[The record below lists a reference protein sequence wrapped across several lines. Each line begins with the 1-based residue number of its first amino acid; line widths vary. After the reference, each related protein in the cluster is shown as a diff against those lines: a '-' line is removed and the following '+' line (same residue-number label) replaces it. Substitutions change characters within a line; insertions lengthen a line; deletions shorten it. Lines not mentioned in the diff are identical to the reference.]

1 MKEALVLLYLN
12 FKTDYFTIVLKIY
25 ERMNSFT
32 TYLYF
37 PSDSISDPLA
47 NIEQYLTEKEGQRIK
62 EKQHEKTTMN
72 LLTKRHK

>member
-12 FKTDYFTIVLKIY
+12 FKTDYLTIVLKMY

-37 PSDSISDPLA
+37 PSDSVSDPLA

-62 EKQHEKTTMN
+62 EKQHEKN
-72 LLTKRHK
+72 HYELINKKA

>member
-12 FKTDYFTIVLKIY
+12 FKTDYLTIVLKMY

-37 PSDSISDPLA
+37 PSDSVSDPLA
-47 NIEQYLTEKEGQRIK
+47 NIEQYLTEKEGQWIK
-62 EKQHEKTTMN
+62 EKQHEKN
-72 LLTKRHK
+72 HYELINKKA

>member
-12 FKTDYFTIVLKIY
+12 FKTDYLTIVLKMY

-62 EKQHEKTTMN
+62 EKQHEKN
-72 LLTKRHK
+72 HYELINKKA

>member
-12 FKTDYFTIVLKIY
+12 FKTDYLTIVLKIY

-62 EKQHEKTTMN
+62 EKQHEKN
-72 LLTKRHK
+72 HYELINKKA